1 MQVWGLRR
9 NNIRRGPIFVL
20 TIFPSMSYST
30 RWSHPMSCRMRLAQ
44 MVGKVAATYA
54 VKTADIR
61 ARPGGVQIVFEL
73 LPKAPYA
80 TRYRIIDEIETVAR
94 SIGYGALR
102 MPIDPETGIG
112 DIEGTTIRMT
122 FPHPPLWPY

>member
-1 MQVWGLRR
+1 
-9 NNIRRGPIFVL
+9 
-20 TIFPSMSYST
+20 
-30 RWSHPMSCRMRLAQ
+30 

-122 FPHPPLWPY
+122 FPYPPTWPYVVRQEYADRIVHPVLGRPPYEDSGLQSKEVSL